1 MSAFDGGAR
10 SPLALALVLPS
21 IFASLAY
28 SRARVL
34 IVGAAAEA
42 ALGVLVA
49 IGSPGAGTVVVA
61 AVVLG
66 AVIVIAGRQADF
78 HQEWRRQL
86 SHHSLTDPLT
96 GLLNRRGF
104 AGASAAAFDGHR
116 RRRAKV
122 ALVLID
128 LDLFKDYNDVYGHA
142 AGDDLLRWIGAELGS
157 AVRPGDSVARLGGDE
172 FAVLLPET
180 DAAAAASLIERL
192 GERLATRVPHCL
204 GVATAPAD
212 GVDYDALYKVADA
225 ALYARKFARAGAA
238 RASPRSEA
246 RGPARGRRSI
256 WRRASGPE
264 LGDRADNDPVAALAL
279 RPVHRPV
286 DGAEAGLG
294 VGHVALQPAEADA
307 GGAVALAVGG
317 GDRRGAALRRPRAP
331 APGSMSR
338 RITANSS
345 PPIRAATSGSEIRS
359 SSARPT
365 SRISRS
371 PATWPSESL
380 TSLKRSRSSSSSA
393 ASPRRRGSGRSAV

>member
-1 MSAFDGGAR
+1 MDPESLAPQDLETRFWLRSVAIGGWASLGVGASGLGYVVLFSGSDGTAARIGMGLSIALVMVLGAAALWFVPWGRFVRSPRRDLLLLGWSFLSVAAITVMSAFDGGAR

-34 IVGAAAEA
+34 VVGATAEA

-86 SHHSLTDPLT
+86 SHHSCTDPLT

-142 AGDDLLRWIGAELGS
+142 AGDDLLRWIGTELGS
-157 AVRPGDSVARLGGDE
+157 TVRPGDSVARLGGDE

-180 DAAAAASLIERL
+180 DAEAAAALVERL

-225 ALYARKFARAGAA
+225 ALYARKFAR
-238 RASPRSEA
+238 
-246 RGPARGRRSI
+246 
-256 WRRASGPE
+256 SG
-264 LGDRADNDPVAALAL
+264 
-279 RPVHRPV
+279 
-286 DGAEAGLG
+286 
-294 VGHVALQPAEADA
+294 
-307 GGAVALAVGG
+307 
-317 GDRRGAALRRPRAP
+317 
-331 APGSMSR
+331 
-338 RITANSS
+338 
-345 PPIRAATSGSEIRS
+345 
-359 SSARPT
+359 
-365 SRISRS
+365 
-371 PATWPSESL
+371 
-380 TSLKRSRSSSSSA
+380 
-393 ASPRRRGSGRSAV
+393 GRSGGVAV

>member
-1 MSAFDGGAR
+1 MVPNGFRAPRTQDLEARFWLRSVEIGGWASLGVGASGLGYVFFFAGADGTGARIGIGLAIALVMVLGAAALWFIPWGRFVRSPRRDLLLLGWSLLSVAAITVMAACDGGAR

-42 ALGVLVA
+42 ALGVLVL

-66 AVIVIAGRQADF
+66 AVIVIAARQAVF

-104 AGASAAAFDGHR
+104 AGASAGAFDGHR
-116 RRRAKV
+116 RGRAKV

-142 AGDDLLRWIGAELGS
+142 AGDELLRWIGAELGS

-180 DAAAAASLIERL
+180 DAGAAASLVERI
-192 GERLATRVPHCL
+192 GDRLAMRVPHCL

-212 GVDYDALYKVADA
+212 GDDYDALYKVADA
-225 ALYARKFARAGAA
+225 ALYARKFART
-238 RASPRSEA
+238 E
-246 RGPARGRRSI
+246 
-256 WRRASGPE
+256 
-264 LGDRADNDPVAALAL
+264 
-279 RPVHRPV
+279 
-286 DGAEAGLG
+286 
-294 VGHVALQPAEADA
+294 
-307 GGAVALAVGG
+307 
-317 GDRRGAALRRPRAP
+317 
-331 APGSMSR
+331 
-338 RITANSS
+338 
-345 PPIRAATSGSEIRS
+345 
-359 SSARPT
+359 
-365 SRISRS
+365 
-371 PATWPSESL
+371 
-380 TSLKRSRSSSSSA
+380 
-393 ASPRRRGSGRSAV
+393 GRSGLAAV